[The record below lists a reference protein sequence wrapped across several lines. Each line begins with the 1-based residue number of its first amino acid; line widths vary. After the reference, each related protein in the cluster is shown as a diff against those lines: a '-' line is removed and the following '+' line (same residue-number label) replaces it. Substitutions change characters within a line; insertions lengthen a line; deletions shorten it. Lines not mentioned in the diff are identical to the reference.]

1 MISTSAKGLVDV
13 RSVTCVLMPGF
24 EKVLCPLVLA
34 FPLPTCQGGLP
45 GHQASSRRLS
55 KYGKKETHSPLFLCR
70 FAVPAYPCTDELC
83 VCVTLT
89 LLREQSK
96 QESIA
101 QICVPEYMK
110 SVQQIPAGLLH
121 LLSHLINF
129 LVWKYFHT
137 ICCLWS
143 CSTEQYY
150 WLDDFYCISSEI
162 LM

>member
-1 MISTSAKGLVDV
+1 MWDLSPASSCQAL
-13 RSVTCVLMPGF
+13 RRCCV
-24 EKVLCPLVLA
+24 PLALA
-34 FPLPTCQGGLP
+34 FPLPTCQGGLLC
-45 GHQASSRRLS
+45 HQASSRHLS
-55 KYGKKETHSPLFLCR
+55 KNGKKGTHSPLFLCR
-70 FAVPAYPCTDELC
+70 FAVLAYPCTDELC

-89 LLREQSK
+89 LQREQSK

-101 QICVPEYMK
+101 QVCVPEYTK

-150 WLDDFYCISSEI
+150 WLDDFYYISAEI